1 MKSDPLIHPDP
12 PARWQRWNR
21 PLASVETS
29 RETRVNLFW
38 VWGRS
43 NLCIMHGC
51 LLSCTMGHTHT
62 HTTVTLIVWADLS
75 CSIDSTSSFS
85 LVWSKQGALT
95 ERSVFVW
102 CCLHTCF
109 HPRACVAATALL
121 WRKLFGPSALQ
132 IHLEFM
138 TLTAVCFF
146 LSGEEKK
153 NGGMGEWWLTREAVI
168 YIGEDWTR
176 GQKRKKGRKKNSAGK
191 VAEDCSHSRPCGLRA
206 AWLVEHLRHIGQ

>member
-38 VWGRS
+38 VWRRS

-51 LLSCTMGHTHT
+51 LLSCMMGHTHT
-62 HTTVTLIVWADLS
+62 HTRHSHLDSMGWLKLQYWFNQQLLS
-75 CSIDSTSSFS
+75 GLEQTGGTHRALRICLMLFAHLFSSTCVCCSHCDPLEKVVRPLCPSNSFRIHDPDS
-85 LVWSKQGALT
+85 
-95 ERSVFVW
+95 
-102 CCLHTCF
+102 CL
-109 HPRACVAATALL
+109 
-121 WRKLFGPSALQ
+121 
-132 IHLEFM
+132 
-138 TLTAVCFF
+138 FF

-176 GQKRKKGRKKNSAGK
+176 GQKRKKRKKNSAGK